1 MNKNFGLKKEL
12 KLNDFYNTLTGD
24 LGVDLNIKD
33 IKSLNKYLQNKQAD
47 NSDIELLEKDQNK
60 IDLVF
65 LKQILQQDESK
76 KSN

>member
-1 MNKNFGLKKEL
+1 M
-12 KLNDFYNTLTGD
+12 
-24 LGVDLNIKD
+24 NIKD

-47 NSDIELLEKDQNK
+47 NSDIELLDKDQNK